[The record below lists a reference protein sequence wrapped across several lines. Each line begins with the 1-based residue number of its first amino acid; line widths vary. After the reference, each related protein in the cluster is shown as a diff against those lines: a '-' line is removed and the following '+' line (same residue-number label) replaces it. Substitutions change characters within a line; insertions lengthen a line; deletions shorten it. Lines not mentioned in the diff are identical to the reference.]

1 MDLELTEEQR
11 MLADSARAFVSE
23 ELLPHEN
30 EVEKQGEVPRDLGQ
44 QITRKAIEMGFYAA
58 NLPTSVG
65 GGGLDYT
72 SLAVIEREFGKV
84 SHALNGFAWRPTELL
99 MACEGDQIE
108 RYLEPC
114 VRAQKTECFAI
125 TEPGA
130 GSDILSMATRAKNV
144 GNDWVIN
151 GSKHFVSSH
160 ILPDFA
166 IVFAVTGIDE
176 SDRGP
181 RKRVTAF
188 LLTTDIRDLISSA
201 DPAVSASVPI

>member
-30 EVEKQGEVPRDLGQ
+30 EVEKQGEVPPDLGQ

-58 NLPTSVG
+58 NLPESVG

-99 MACEGDQIE
+99 M
-108 RYLEPC
+108 RVKLL
-114 VRAQKTECFAI
+114 V
-125 TEPGA
+125 
-130 GSDILSMATRAKNV
+130 
-144 GNDWVIN
+144 
-151 GSKHFVSSH
+151 
-160 ILPDFA
+160 
-166 IVFAVTGIDE
+166 
-176 SDRGP
+176 
-181 RKRVTAF
+181 VTAR
-188 LLTTDIRDLISSA
+188 LRTRLM
-201 DPAVSASVPI
+201 VPESGLPP

>member
-30 EVEKQGEVPRDLGQ
+30 EVEKQGEVPPDLGQ

-58 NLPTSVG
+58 NLPESVG

-99 MACEGDQIE
+99 MACEGNQIE
-108 RYLEPC
+108 RYLDPC
-114 VRAQKTECFAI
+114 VRA
-125 TEPGA
+125 
-130 GSDILSMATRAKNV
+130 
-144 GNDWVIN
+144 
-151 GSKHFVSSH
+151 
-160 ILPDFA
+160 
-166 IVFAVTGIDE
+166 
-176 SDRGP
+176 
-181 RKRVTAF
+181 
-188 LLTTDIRDLISSA
+188 
-201 DPAVSASVPI
+201 